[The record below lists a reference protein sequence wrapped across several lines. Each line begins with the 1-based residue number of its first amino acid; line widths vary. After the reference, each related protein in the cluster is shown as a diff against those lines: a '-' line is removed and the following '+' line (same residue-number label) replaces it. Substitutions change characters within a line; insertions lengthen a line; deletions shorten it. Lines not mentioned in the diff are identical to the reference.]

1 MSSIT
6 MKNSSSCKM
15 HNLRLSLN
23 DLFAKQKVLIDS
35 FFDRV
40 NVEQMQALLDHCLSC
55 KGSIVFSGIGKSGYV
70 AEKIAMTML
79 STGTKAFY
87 LSAMNA
93 LHGDISLVQQEDLFI
108 CFSKSGESEEL
119 LNLLPFL
126 RNKGVFIVAL
136 VCKENSSLARGSDME
151 MLLPCEKELCPFDLA
166 PTTSASVQMIFGDI
180 LTTALMEAKDF
191 SLDQYVQNH
200 PSGRIGK
207 QGRRSMVK
215 VEDLKLP
222 LAQTPLCQAENTLLD
237 VLEEL
242 SHKRCGCI
250 LVIDEAQKLL
260 GIFTDGDLRR
270 ALQEKG
276 SDCLKHTMRDLM
288 TKKPKSIQ
296 DNCLAYEALK
306 VMEKDPKNPITVL
319 AVLDVHK
326 KVTGIIKMH
335 DLIQAG
341 L

>member
-1 MSSIT
+1 MSGIT
-6 MKNSSSCKM
+6 TKNSSTCKT
-15 HNLRLSLN
+15 HNLPLSLN
-23 DLFAKQKVLIDS
+23 DLLVKQKVLIDS

-40 NVEQMQALLDHCLSC
+40 NIEQMQVLLDHCISC

-93 LHGDISLVQQEDLFI
+93 LHGDISLVQQEDIFVCL
-108 CFSKSGESEEL
+108 SKSGESEEL
-119 LNLLPFL
+119 LNLIPFL

-136 VCKENSSLARGSDME
+136 VCKENSSLAKGSNLE
-151 MLLPCEKELCPFDLA
+151 LLLPCEKELCPFDLA

-207 QGRRSMVK
+207 KGRRSIVK
-215 VEDLKLP
+215 VQDLKLP
-222 LAQTPLCQAENTLLD
+222 ISQTPLCQEDNSLFD
-237 VLEEL
+237 ILEEL

-250 LVIDEAQKLL
+250 LIIDDAQHLK

-270 ALQEKG
+270 ALQDKG
-276 SDCLKHTMRDLM
+276 SECLKLSIRELM
-288 TKKPKSIQ
+288 TQNPKAIAETS
-296 DNCLAYEALK
+296 LAFDALK
-306 VMEKDPKNPITVL
+306 LMEADPKNPITVL
-319 AVLDVHK
+319 AVLDANQK
-326 KVTGIIKMH
+326 LSGIIKMH